1 MHEKNAERAVLKKR
15 YREEIMA
22 ERVEEIRQLEQ
33 EKKDIQDRLKEKEKE
48 LYRFKF
54 KIKDLQK
61 TKQVLTHT
69 T

>member
-1 MHEKNAERAVLKKR
+1 
-15 YREEIMA
+15 MA

-48 LYRFKF
+48 LYGFKF

>member
-1 MHEKNAERAVLKKR
+1 LHEKNAERAVLKKE
-15 YREEIMA
+15 YRQELMA
-22 ERVEEIRQLEQ
+22 DRVEEIRQLEQ

>member
-1 MHEKNAERAVLKKR
+1 LHEKNAERAVLKKR
-15 YREEIMA
+15 YRGEIMA

-48 LYRFKF
+48 LYGFKF